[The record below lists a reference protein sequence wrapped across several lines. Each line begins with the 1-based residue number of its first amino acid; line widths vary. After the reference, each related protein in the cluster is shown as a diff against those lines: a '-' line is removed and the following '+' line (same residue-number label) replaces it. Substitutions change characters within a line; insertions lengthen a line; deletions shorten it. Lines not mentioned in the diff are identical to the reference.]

1 MKIQVNS
8 DSSLRVD
15 QRVIEFVESHV
26 LAALQRF
33 EGKLTRVE
41 VHLSDLNSTKGG
53 ADDKRCLVEARPAGQ
68 DPIAVEEIAASTDLA
83 VRGATQKMQRLLAS
97 HFARQAV
104 HA

>member
-1 MKIQVNS
+1 MKVQVNS
-8 DSSLRVD
+8 DSSIRVD

-26 LAALQRF
+26 LEALQRF
-33 EGKLTRVE
+33 ENKLTRVE

-68 DPIAVEEIAASTDLA
+68 DPIVVNEVAATTDLA
-83 VRGATQKMQRLLAS
+83 VRGATQKMQRLLDS
-97 HFARQAV
+97 QFARQTA